1 MLDLM
6 ALGELSSSCSMPT
19 TMGGGGGGDEIGEF
33 RDFGETFFFGGSGG
47 ELKLALVL
55 GGV

>member
-1 MLDLM
+1 M

-33 RDFGETFFFGGSGG
+33 RDFGETFFFGGGGG